1 MEFLNYHHLRYF
13 WVVAREG
20 GLTKASAKLHV
31 SQPTISAQ
39 VQALEGALGEKL
51 FRRTGRNL
59 RLTEIGQHVLS
70 YAEEIFSI
78 GHDLLSSVKQRPTS
92 RPLRLHLGVA
102 DALPK
107 LVAYRI
113 IEPIFR
119 LQQPV
124 QVSCWET
131 KVSDMLIELA
141 AYRLDIVLADE
152 PASIGVTANVFNH
165 FLGECGVTFC
175 AETKLSQKLKRGF
188 PKSLNGAPALLP
200 MANTGLRR
208 SIEKWFQA
216 MKIRPQLIGEFE
228 DPAFL
233 HVVAFHGRGFIP
245 IASIVAKEAST
256 RFGFGVI
263 GHTESCRQRFYAI
276 TPARKLT
283 HPAVT
288 AITSEARRH
297 LFAKK

>member
-20 GLTKASAKLHV
+20 GLTKAAAKLHV

-39 VQALEGALGEKL
+39 IQALEGVLGEKL
-51 FRRTGRNL
+51 FRRSGRNL
-59 RLTEIGQHVLS
+59 RLTDVGQHVLS

-78 GHDLLSSVKQRPTS
+78 GQDLVSSVKQRPTS

-107 LVAYRI
+107 LVTYRI
-113 IEPIFR
+113 IEPIFS
-119 LQQPV
+119 LEQPV

-131 KVSDMLIELA
+131 KLSDMLVELA

-152 PASIGVTANVFNH
+152 PASSGVNARIFNH
-165 FLGECGVTFC
+165 LLGECGVTFC
-175 AETKLSQKLKRGF
+175 AEATLARKLRRGF
-188 PKSLNGAPALLP
+188 PKSLNGAPSLLP

-208 SIEKWFQA
+208 SIEKWFHA
-216 MKIRPQLIGEFE
+216 NGIRPRLVGEFE
-228 DPAFL
+228 DPALLDVF
-233 HVVAFHGRGFIP
+233 AFHGLGFIP
-245 IASIVAKEAST
+245 VATLVAKEAAT

-263 GHTESCRQRFYAI
+263 GRTDACRQRFYAI
-276 TPARKLT
+276 TPERKLT
-283 HPAVT
+283 HPVVT
-288 AITSEARRH
+288 AITSDARAR
-297 LFAKK
+297 LFARK